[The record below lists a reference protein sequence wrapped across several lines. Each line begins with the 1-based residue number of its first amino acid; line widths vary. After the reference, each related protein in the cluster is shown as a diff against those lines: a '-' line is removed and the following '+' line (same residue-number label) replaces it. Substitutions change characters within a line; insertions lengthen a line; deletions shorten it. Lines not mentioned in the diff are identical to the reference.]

1 VPQRTHL
8 ASTALTLA
16 GGALLIALS
25 LPQLS
30 GGLELFSQER
40 TLDNITGGNY
50 TRRLSPAEIT
60 YAAARWGEAAPLIED
75 SDTWAGYGYV
85 LLAAAAAS
93 GYDREKRRQLVEAAG
108 DAYRK
113 ALMLGPANAPAW
125 TMLAFTRFADGAA
138 PAELFPLLHM
148 SLRTGPRE
156 PGLSFPRLDI
166 ALYYW
171 RLLDPPLKVAMQDQ
185 TLIAA
190 NDNPRRLAELAH
202 RRYMLGPVRDMLDVN
217 RYLKWRFDDMYSRL
231 YP

>member
-1 VPQRTHL
+1 MPQRTHL

-16 GGALLIALS
+16 GGGLLIALS
-25 LPQLS
+25 LSQLT
-30 GGLELFSQER
+30 GGLKLLSQER
-40 TLDNITGGNY
+40 TLDNIAGGNY
-50 TRRLSPAEIT
+50 TRPLSPAEVS

-75 SDTWAGYGYV
+75 SDTWAGYGDV
-85 LLAAAAAS
+85 LLAAAAGS
-93 GYDREKRRQLVEAAG
+93 GYDPARRRRLVEAAG

-113 ALMLGPANAPAW
+113 ALALGPANARAW
-125 TMLAFTRFADGAA
+125 TMLAFARFADGAA
-138 PAELFPLLHM
+138 PAEFFPLLHM

-185 TLIAA
+185 SLIAV
-190 NDNPRRLAELAH
+190 NDNPRRLAELTH
-202 RRYMLGPVRDMLDVN
+202 RRYMLGPVRDMLGVS
-217 RYLKWRFDDMYSRL
+217 RYLKWRFDDIYSRL

>member
-8 ASTALTLA
+8 VSTALTLA

-25 LPQLS
+25 LPQLI
-30 GGLELFSQER
+30 GGLDFLSQER
-40 TLDNITGGNY
+40 TLDNIAGGNY
-50 TRRLSPAEIT
+50 TRRLSPAEIS
-60 YAAARWGEAAPLIED
+60 YAVARWGEAAPLIED
-75 SDTWAGYGYV
+75 GDTWAGYGDV
-85 LLAAAAAS
+85 LLAAAAATRN
-93 GYDREKRRQLVEAAG
+93 DQEKRRQLVEAAV

-113 ALMLGPANAPAW
+113 ALTLGPADARAW
-125 TMLAFTRFADGAA
+125 TMLAFARFAYGAS
-138 PAELFPLLHM
+138 PAELFPLLYM

-166 ALYYW
+166 ALFYW
-171 RLLDPPLKVAMQDQ
+171 QLLNPILKVAMQDQ
-185 TLIAA
+185 ALIAA

-217 RYLKWRFDDMYSRL
+217 RYLKWRFDDIYSRL